1 MRQDDSGFHL
11 EKSISVGHII
21 TTMTIVVSVVWWAS
35 TVETRL
41 AVNATQIE
49 AARTETTRQS
59 EDAKIY
65 RAEIREQLI
74 LINNK
79 LDRIAES
86 RVKN

>member
-1 MRQDDSGFHL
+1 MQQNGFHL

-49 AARTETTRQS
+49 AARTESNRQS

-86 RVKN
+86 RAKN

>member
-49 AARTETTRQS
+49 AVRTEATRQS

-79 LDRIAES
+79 LDRIAEI
-86 RVKN
+86 RAKN